1 MMNENYMNERTS
13 VSYQSHA
20 DDSFP
25 DLKASEQKRLP
36 LGKYGRMRRTYL
48 KEQFPAKYNWM
59 VWQSTLWPHL
69 HQIDAEADDLQLKA
83 DDQWRWIQ
91 EMGNIRNAAEEVV
104 LKEVVYA

>member
-36 LGKYGRMRRTYL
+36 LGKYGRMRKTYL
-48 KEQFPAKYNWM
+48 MEHHKGRFAGC
-59 VWQSTLWPHL
+59 LWS
-69 HQIDAEADDLQLKA
+69 
-83 DDQWRWIQ
+83 
-91 EMGNIRNAAEEVV
+91 VT
-104 LKEVVYA
+104 